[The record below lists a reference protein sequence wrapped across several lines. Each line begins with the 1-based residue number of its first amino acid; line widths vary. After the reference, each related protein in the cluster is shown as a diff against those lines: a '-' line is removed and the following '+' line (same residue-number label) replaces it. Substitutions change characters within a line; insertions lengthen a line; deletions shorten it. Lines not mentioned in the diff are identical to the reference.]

1 MEMPKFKAKEKCP
14 DDPERSAPGKPN
26 PGVSWWW
33 LINLI
38 VDILRPLVDI
48 VSPTIRKRLEDFLI
62 DFYNDAIETENPYD
76 DFLAR
81 FLLRIFAIPIP
92 H

>member
-1 MEMPKFKAKEKCP
+1 MDITEPKTGAKSP
-14 DDPERSAPGKPN
+14 DDPEGSGPGKPN
-26 PGVSWWW
+26 PCVSWWW
-33 LINLI
+33 LINL
-38 VDILRPLVDI
+38 VVSILRPLVDI
-48 VSPTIRKRLEDFLI
+48 VSPTLRKELEDFLI
-62 DFYNDAIETENPYD
+62 DFYNKSMETENPYD

>member
-1 MEMPKFKAKEKCP
+1 MEMPKLKAEEKSP
-14 DDPERSAPGKPN
+14 DDPKGSDPGKPN

-81 FLLRIFAIPIP
+81 FLLRIFAISIP

>member
-1 MEMPKFKAKEKCP
+1 MK
-14 DDPERSAPGKPN
+14 DSDTGKPN
-26 PGVSWWW
+26 PGVSWYW
-33 LINLI
+33 LINM
-38 VDILRPLVDI
+38 VVNVLRPLVDI
-48 VSPTIRKRLEDFLI
+48 VSPTLRKELEDFLI
-62 DFYNDAIETENPYD
+62 GYYHKAIATENPYD